1 MLDAYLQHGILPN
14 VFLRMDAEE
23 IMFCHGIFANAGGQ
37 AINVRLL
44 HDAIEERRWRHESEG
59 HHS

>member
-37 AINVRLL
+37 EINARLL
-44 HDAIEERRWRHESEG
+44 HEAIEERRLKRESE
-59 HHS
+59 

>member
-1 MLDAYLQHGILPN
+1 
-14 VFLRMDAEE
+14 LRMDAEE

-37 AINVRLL
+37 EINARLL
-44 HDAIEERRWRHESEG
+44 HEAIEERRLKRESEG